1 MGGVFLICGLS
12 ISFGITNLNEAR
24 NQLLAVEKTVEKLD
38 KENRALYATV
48 QKIKHDPKAIEK
60 LARKEFG
67 WLKPDEISYKLN
79 LSE

>member
-12 ISFGITNLNEAR
+12 LFLGVINLNETR

-38 KENRALYATV
+38 KENRALYSTV

-60 LARKEFG
+60 LARKELG

-79 LSE
+79 SPE